1 MKDEEDR
8 ATYILP
14 KWEEIKHLF
23 KAETCFIVKNLFSLT
38 KSCGM
43 FGCATAATQISRT
56 QASITPS
63 KNPATQK
70 IVGNLLLLGVMIV
83 RKRKS
88 MTFPFRF
95 TMRLNALLA
104 RGTENCLFN
113 HPIRMTLKTQQ
124 TVIWPSLK
132 KKSSGTFG
140 EQNT

>member
-63 KNPATQK
+63 KN
-70 IVGNLLLLGVMIV
+70 LGGMIV
-83 RKRKS
+83 RQRKS

-113 HPIRMTLKTQQ
+113 NPIRMTLKTQQ
-124 TVIWPSLK
+124 
-132 KKSSGTFG
+132 
-140 EQNT
+140 